1 MKLKILLIALVV
13 VTAYSCSSDKENDT
27 ENNDPNAIIGT
38 WDAAQ
43 LETEDSSAN
52 FQKQI
57 LAHLTER
64 DCYVLT
70 FTFTED
76 SNVVAENAVND
87 LEINATENGLD
98 IPCPQERSSE
108 TSTYT
113 YDGQVL
119 TIQDFNGQALNAV
132 VTIEGDRMALD
143 AEDLDIPN
151 FDYAGKLI
159 FRKR

>member
-1 MKLKILLIALVV
+1 MKLKIVLIALVV
-13 VTAYSCSSDKENDT
+13 VAAYSCSSDKDNDT
-27 ENNDPNAIIGT
+27 ENNQANAIIGT
-38 WDAAQ
+38 WDAIQ

-64 DCYVLT
+64 DCYILS
-70 FTFTED
+70 FTFNED
-76 SNVVAENAVND
+76 LSVIAENAVED
-87 LEINATENGLD
+87 LEINATETGLD
-98 IPCPQERSSE
+98 IPCPEERSSE

-119 TIQDFNGQALNAV
+119 TIQDFNGQVLNTV
-132 VTIEGDRMALD
+132 VTIEGNTLALD

-151 FDYAGKLI
+151 FDYTGKLI
-159 FRKR
+159 LRKR